1 MRGGDLI
8 VSFCLA
14 RGELGATKDVEAA
27 EIVVARALSLPE
39 SLVDDCAG
47 APGSLYGSNG
57 LNESEAR
64 PSLLVSSDALGLV
77 YRAESA
83 PMEGSFFLKL
93 LLPGDP
99 LPAEDVVE
107 LLLLCT
113 SESGCLLGEK
123 CDMRV

>member
-1 MRGGDLI
+1 M

-14 RGELGATKDVEAA
+14 SGELGAIKDVEAA

-39 SLVDDCAG
+39 SFAAG

-77 YRAESA
+77 CRAESA
-83 PMEGSFFLKL
+83 PIEGSFFLKL
-93 LLPGDP
+93 ALPGDP

-107 LLLLCT
+107 LLLL
-113 SESGCLLGEK
+113 
-123 CDMRV
+123 